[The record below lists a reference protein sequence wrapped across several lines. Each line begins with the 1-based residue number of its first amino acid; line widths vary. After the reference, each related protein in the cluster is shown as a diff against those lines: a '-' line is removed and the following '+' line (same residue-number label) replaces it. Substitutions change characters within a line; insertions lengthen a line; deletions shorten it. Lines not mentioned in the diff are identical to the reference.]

1 MSDKKDKKPL
11 KKKGEFSEKR
21 KVRQRQAS
29 IYNTLNDAC
38 KKVMARDSDG
48 FLINPDPVTVTVDN
62 REFTLTNTSINDD
75 YPFFA
80 FLRLKK
86 RGIVLAQCCTRDSG
100 WIDIILPY
108 SAYIP
113 NARAIINK
121 SVSADV
127 SKIKILEDNKPNSQ
141 SSKRL
146 KLFISD

>member
-1 MSDKKDKKPL
+1 MSDKKLL

-48 FLINPDPVTVTVDN
+48 FLINPDPVTVIVDN
-62 REFTLTNTSINDD
+62 REFTITNTSINDD

-86 RGIVLAQCCTRDSG
+86 RGIVLAQCSTRDSG
-100 WIDIILPY
+100 WIEIVLPF

-121 SVSADV
+121 SVAAYV
-127 SKIKILEDNKPNSQ
+127 SRIKILEDNKPNSQ
-141 SSKRL
+141 SSERL